1 MTETDL
7 ARQIRATRNNIKLT
21 LKDLSEKTGLSV
33 SFLSQVER
41 GTSSPA
47 ISSLKKIADG
57 LNVPITSFFT
67 PEHNTTYTTVSG
79 ERRSFR
85 IDGSPANY
93 IRLSGNFATRT
104 MESLIVTLD
113 PGATDK
119 MFQHIGEE
127 VHYILE
133 GRVSYIIDDETYNLD
148 TGDSIHFPSDR
159 PHTWRNP
166 SKDECAR
173 ILTVVTPKIF

>member
-1 MTETDL
+1 MTESDL
-7 ARQIRATRNNIKLT
+7 ARQIRVSRTNAGLT
-21 LKDLSEKTGLSV
+21 LKELSVKTGLSV
-33 SFLSQVER
+33 SFISQVER

-67 PEHNTTYTTVSG
+67 PEQNTTYTSVAS
-79 ERRSFR
+79 EQRSFR
-85 IDGSPANY
+85 IDDSPAKY

-113 PGATDK
+113 PGATDR

-127 VHYILE
+127 VHYILG
-133 GRVSYIIDDETYNLD
+133 GRVDYIIDDETYYLRQ
-148 TGDSIHFPSDR
+148 GDSIHFPSDR

-166 SKDECAR
+166 SKSESAR

>member
-1 MTETDL
+1 MSESEL
-7 ARQIRATRNNIKLT
+7 AKQIRSIRNQQGLT
-21 LKDLSEKTGLSV
+21 LKELSARTSLSV

-57 LNVPITSFFT
+57 LEVPITSFFQ
-67 PEHNTTYTTVSG
+67 PEQNPKYKTVPNQ
-79 ERRSFR
+79 RRPFR
-85 IDGSPANY
+85 IEGSPAKY
-93 IRLSGNFATRT
+93 IRLSGNFSTRT
-104 MESLIVTLD
+104 LESLLVILD

-119 MFQHIGEE
+119 VFQHSGEE

-133 GRVSYIIDDETYNLD
+133 GEVEYTIDNENHRLCA
-148 TGDSIHFPSDR
+148 GDSIHFPSDR

-166 SKDECAR
+166 LQDQTSTIMC
-173 ILTVVTPKIF
+173 VVTPKIF